1 MSNGSVLLID
11 ASRLFREGL
20 RRIFSGSS
28 FAAIHESCSVPDAL
42 PLIESLQPCLVLV
55 NFPDSGSGEA
65 VTAGIG
71 QIRAAAPSTR
81 IVVLTE
87 TIRADRFAEAL
98 SAGGDGYLLK
108 NMSADALDQSLRLV
122 LLGEKVFPT
131 DLARLLT
138 SDWMMGRNDAAQ
150 MGHVNGLSHREM
162 QILGYLLN
170 GAQNKEIARDLQ
182 ICEGTVKVHL
192 KTILKKIGVQN
203 RTQAAIWAHSQR
215 MTYVGP
221 LHRDDPNPLCGR
233 SLQYV
238 NSDARKVS

>member
-1 MSNGSVLLID
+1 MSNGSVFLIET
-11 ASRLFREGL
+11 SRLFREGL

-28 FAAIHESCSVPDAL
+28 FAAIHESCAVHDAL
-42 PLIESLQPCLVLV
+42 PLIESVQPSLVLV

-65 VTAGIG
+65 VTEGIG

-87 TIRADRFAEAL
+87 TIRVDRLAEAL
-98 SAGGDGYLLK
+98 SAGVDGYLLK

-150 MGHVNGLSHREM
+150 RGHVNGLSHREM

-215 MTYVGP
+215 MTYVWPVPGFV
-221 LHRDDPNPLCGR
+221 DDKL
-233 SLQYV
+233 S
-238 NSDARKVS
+238 